1 MRSRGGRRVSN
12 CAEMVLR
19 VNVFCLMNQWHEK
32 NTEEKKKTI
41 CSTHLTGST
50 ECFSHSNRSVKVF
63 FLSNS
68 YHLCTKCRMG
78 FGELLT
84 SDSQSEKAHTHS
96 LSSGTRRIEWI
107 FKQNA
112 ETISIIRCT
121 F

>member
-1 MRSRGGRRVSN
+1 MLSRGGRRVSN
-12 CAEMVLR
+12 CAETVLR

-41 CSTHLTGST
+41 CSTTCLTGST
-50 ECFSHSNRSVKVF
+50 ECFSHFHRSVKVS
-63 FLSNS
+63 FLPNS

-78 FGELLT
+78 FG
-84 SDSQSEKAHTHS
+84 EKAHTHS